1 MATSSAGGAARDRM
15 RAAREFASRQAISL
29 VLLLLVLVIGVMR
42 PSFLSVANLINVLI
56 ISSVRVI
63 IALGEGGV
71 LITRGTDLSAGR
83 TVGLAACIAASLL
96 QRPDYASRM
105 YPHLASQPVLL
116 CIVAAVS
123 VGAAVGLINGSI
135 VAFLNVPPF
144 IATLGTMIMAYG
156 AASLYVDRPPLGAQ
170 PIGGLRDDFTAI
182 GTGAIRFGG
191 DWALPYLVI
200 IAAVITVA
208 IWVLLNQT
216 RLGKNIY
223 AIGSSREAAVVSGVD
238 VPKTLLLVYLL
249 AGALYGLAGALLA
262 ARTGGATN
270 NYGLMY
276 ELDAIAACVIGGVS
290 TSGGVGT
297 VGGILTGV
305 LIFEVLNNGLVIL
318 GVSPY
323 WQQIIKGIIIVAAV
337 SVDIRKYLRKR

>member
-1 MATSSAGGAARDRM
+1 MATSSAGGAARNPL
-15 RAAREFASRQAISL
+15 RAVREFASRQAISL
-29 VLLLLVLVIGVMR
+29 VLLLLVLVIGVLR

-123 VGAAVGLINGSI
+123 VGASVGLVNGLV

-144 IATLGTMIMAYG
+144 IATLGTMIMVYG

-200 IAAVITVA
+200 IAAVITVFM
-208 IWVLLNQT
+208 WVLLNQT

-290 TSGGVGT
+290 TSGGIGT

-323 WQQIIKGIIIVAAV
+323 WQQIIKGIIILAAV